1 MEDGRPVRIRAIVG
15 LGNPGEKYD
24 RTRHNLGFEVVNLL
38 KGESEFVPGDGKYL
52 YCTTSVSSFEIALLK
67 PTTYMNRSGFA
78 VRRYA
83 EFESLLPAEI
93 LVIADDFNLPLG
105 RIRLRK
111 SGSDGGHNGLASLI
125 DHLGTEDFP
134 RVRLGIGPVPEGI
147 FAEDFVL
154 ERFSDKE
161 IGAAEEMTERAA
173 RAVRAW
179 LLEGYQKAAAVY
191 NQAVEDN

>member
-1 MEDGRPVRIRAIVG
+1 
-15 LGNPGEKYD
+15 
-24 RTRHNLGFEVVNLL
+24 
-38 KGESEFVPGDGKYL
+38 
-52 YCTTSVSSFEIALLK
+52 
-67 PTTYMNRSGFA
+67 MNRSGIA

-83 EFESLLPAEI
+83 ESESLLPEEI

-134 RVRLGIGPVPEGI
+134 RLRLGIGPVPEGI

-154 ERFSDKE
+154 ERFPEKE
-161 IGAAEEMTERAA
+161 IKAAEEMTERAA
-173 RAVRAW
+173 QAVRTW